1 MGKEDVSNDQKT
13 LKLVKE
19 AQEKRKDIIELS
31 SGVVLKTKAKINPSV
46 IIDILSAVEE
56 NRPEP
61 PIVYIEDIDRDE
73 INLDDPDYIE
83 SLGRWETVSAG
94 RIADALILLGTEIKS
109 VPKGVEKP
117 DGNAWVETLE
127 VLGFKLNRRS
137 TPARYLAWVKHVAIQ
152 DQDDWEAIT
161 ENVGRMAGV
170 TEADVKRAQS
180 SFPDKES

>member
-1 MGKEDVSNDQKT
+1 MGKEDTSGDQKT
-13 LKLVKE
+13 LKIVEE
-19 AQEKRKDIIELS
+19 ALEKRKDIFELS

-46 IIDILSAVEE
+46 IIDILSAVEKV
-56 NRPEP
+56 RPEAP
-61 PIVYIEDIDRDE
+61 VIYIENLDREE
-73 INLDDPDYIE
+73 INYDDPEYVDR
-83 SLGRWETVSAG
+83 LGRWETVSAG

-109 VPKGVEKP
+109 IPKGVEKP
-117 DGNAWVETLE
+117 EGNAWIETLE

-180 SFPDKES
+180 SFPGKES